1 MKLTQRDR
9 RALLFLGC
17 SAVLFLFLNYVVV
30 PWGEKFMTS
39 GDNLKI
45 AEKKLR
51 HEKEML
57 VSAPQVELQLKA
69 LQARLDVEEQ
79 KLLQGADR
87 SQASVQFQQWIAQR
101 AAEQKL
107 ELLRT
112 DFIDAA
118 PYGDDYL
125 RVPVRLELM
134 GPITQVVQFINSI
147 THGDRIVAVDELN
160 VNSGYIDKEKK
171 VRCTMVVSALMRK
184 PS

>member
-9 RALLFLGC
+9 RALLFLGG
-17 SAVLFLFLNYVVV
+17 SAVLFLFLNYVAV
-30 PWGEKFMTS
+30 PWGEKFITS
-39 GDNLKI
+39 GDALKI

-51 HEKEML
+51 HQKEML
-57 VSAPQVELQLKA
+57 VSAPQVEIQVKTLQG
-69 LQARLDVEEQ
+69 RLNVEEQ
-79 KLLQGADR
+79 KLLNGADR
-87 SQASVQFQQWIAQR
+87 SQASAQLQQWIAQR

-112 DFIDAA
+112 DFIDAV
-118 PYGDDYL
+118 PYADDYL
-125 RVPVRLELM
+125 RVPVRLEM
-134 GPITQVVQFINSI
+134 IGPITQVVQFINAV

-184 PS
+184 TS